1 MPRPLFLAAC
11 LLIATPAMAQLH
23 PSAPLGPSG
32 QQVRS
37 FSLKNM
43 SHQAIVF
50 ARARMTDGKIQ
61 ALTYSPIQ
69 PGQAR
74 EVVVPRKECLAEVT
88 VHLNNGRRL
97 KAPHLNDCRSNQLI
111 VGDKG
116 IDVLS
121 ANVQR
126 LRPGKQPLPNSAG

>member
-1 MPRPLFLAAC
+1 MPRPLFLAGF
-11 LLIATPAMAQLH
+11 LLIAAPAMAQLH

-43 SHQAIVF
+43 SHQPIVF
-50 ARARMTDGKIQ
+50 RAKMTDGQIR
-61 ALTYSPIQ
+61 ALTYSPVQ

-74 EVVVPRKECLAEVT
+74 EIVVPRKECLAEVT
-88 VHLNNGRRL
+88 VQLNDGRSL
-97 KAPHLNDCRSNQLI
+97 KAPNLNDCRSNQLI

-121 ANVQR
+121 ADVQR
-126 LRPGKQPLPNSAG
+126 LRRGKQPVPHSAG

>member
-1 MPRPLFLAAC
+1 MPRPLLLAGFL
-11 LLIATPAMAQLH
+11 LLATPAMAQLH

-50 ARARMTDGKIQ
+50 ARAKMTDGKTR
-61 ALTYSPIQ
+61 ALTYSPVE
-69 PGQAR
+69 PGEAR
-74 EVVVPRKECLAEVT
+74 EIVVPRKECLAEVT
-88 VHLNNGRRL
+88 VHLNDGRSL
-97 KAPHLNDCRSNQLI
+97 KAPHLDDCRSNQLI

-126 LRPGKQPLPNSAG
+126 LRHGKQPVPNSAG